1 MYRHPLKSNL
11 IRKIDWSRV
20 LFFPFD
26 TKAYSGMKYVKWNG
40 KAQNTM
46 VHETNF
52 RKILLKEK
60 SWHLRLKLLKW
71 TLISFLFSSSFA
83 FFFLS
88 SQFPISWCLD
98 LSTNTIFNTIFSY
111 KYRHWVHEDY
121 VVCYSVSQWAIRKR
135 EWENEHECWCW

>member
-83 FFFLS
+83 FFFSLFS
-88 SQFPISWCLD
+88 IPNFMMSRCTIHPTY
-98 LSTNTIFNTIFSY
+98 LST
-111 KYRHWVHEDY
+111 KYNFQYDIELQIPTLSTWRL
-121 VVCYSVSQWAIRKR
+121 CSLL
-135 EWENEHECWCW
+135 